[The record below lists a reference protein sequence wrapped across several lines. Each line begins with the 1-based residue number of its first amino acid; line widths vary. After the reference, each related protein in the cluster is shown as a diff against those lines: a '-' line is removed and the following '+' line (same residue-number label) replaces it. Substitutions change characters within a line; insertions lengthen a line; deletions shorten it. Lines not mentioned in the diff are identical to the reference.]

1 MGKKK
6 SGDGGSSLF
15 VSLATTGAVFGARKV
30 LAVAWAKTTGKT
42 APTDPADRSVS
53 IVEALCFAA
62 LAGIVGEV
70 VRLLMARATTPAEL
84 PAAEAGAPEAS

>member
-6 SGDGGSSLF
+6 SGGGGQLF
-15 VSLATTGAVFGARKV
+15 VSLATTAAVFGARKV
-30 LAVAWAKTTGKT
+30 LAATWSKTTGKT

-53 IVEALCFAA
+53 IVEALTFAA

-84 PAAEAGAPEAS
+84 PAAEADAAEAS